1 MGAWMHDVLAYRR
14 GRSFRALGVFAMPR
28 QRADLFVGVVLE
40 RPAKRL
46 FGRGVGLPLLLS
58 RFCAINE
65 NDPGIRNILRST
77 RPSPRP
83 QWLLFK
89 IKI

>member
-46 FGRGVGLPLLLS
+46 FGKGSWFAFTIV
-58 RFCAINE
+58 E
-65 NDPGIRNILRST
+65 ILRY
-77 RPSPRP
+77 
-83 QWLLFK
+83 Q
-89 IKI
+89 